1 VLRNCRNCKKK
12 AKVWRK
18 WKIRETRTQPKL
30 GGQWRTEFLAT
41 NYIRTLQHPPYS
53 LDLVPADY
61 SLFWRIKSDLADV
74 SITHE
79 TFKTE
84 LERVL
89 RSIGENEF
97 TGAFQRWLHMP
108 WKVHCPPG
116 WICREILKNKV
127 PPISYSFCFIGPF
140 AFVIEHT
147 SYEEGSPNIWGNAQI
162 FNHI

>member
-1 VLRNCRNCKKK
+1 MFLRSARGD
-12 AKVWRK
+12 
-18 WKIRETRTQPKL
+18 TQPKL

-41 NYIRTLQHPPYS
+41 NYIRALQHPPYS

-74 SITHE
+74 SIIHE

-97 TGAFQRWLHMP
+97 TGAFKRWLHCHEKCIALQGGSVEKSLKIKFLLSLTVFVLLDHSHLLLNTP
-108 WKVHCPPG
+108 RTCILLLNCSQYLHFFFYKV
-116 WICREILKNKV
+116 L
-127 PPISYSFCFIGPF
+127 
-140 AFVIEHT
+140 
-147 SYEEGSPNIWGNAQI
+147 AQQRKP
-162 FNHI
+162 HQKLL